1 MKKFLLL
8 CASLMLVFSAA
19 CAPQTASDPANNNV
33 TLTVMAAASL
43 TESFSDL
50 GLQFEEAHPG
60 VVVQFNFTG
69 SSQLALQLSQGAPA
83 DVFASANQRQMD
95 VAVQTGRVEAS
106 AEHIF
111 TNNRLVVVYPK
122 ANPGNISSLADLAR
136 PGLKIILANRE
147 VPVGQYSIDFLDK
160 AVKDPQLGAGYETS
174 VLSNVASFE
183 NSVKGVLTKVV
194 LGEADAGIVYT
205 SDLTADAAAQ
215 VGQIEIPD
223 ALNVIA
229 VYPIAALKDSPN
241 PEMAQAFVDLVL
253 SPQGQALLAKYGF
266 MKPGG
271 N

>member
-1 MKKFLLL
+1 MKNILLWFASLLL
-8 CASLMLVFSAA
+8 VVTSA
-19 CAPQTASDPANNNV
+19 CAAQPSPPPVNV

-43 TESFSDL
+43 TESFSEL
-50 GLQFEEAHPG
+50 GLQFEDAHPG
-60 VVVQFNFTG
+60 VAVQFNFSG

-83 DVFASANQRQMD
+83 DVFASANQKQMD
-95 VAVQTGRVEAS
+95 VAVRTGRLDS
-106 AEHIF
+106 AAEQIF
-111 TNNRLVVVYPK
+111 AKNRLVVVYPQV
-122 ANPGNISSLADLAR
+122 NPGKLSTLADLAR

-160 AVKDPQLGAGYETS
+160 AVKDPQLGAGYQTA
-174 VLSNVASFE
+174 VLSNVVSFE

-205 SDLTADAAAQ
+205 TDITGDAVSQ

-229 VYPIAALKDSPN
+229 VYPIAVLKDSPN
-241 PEMAQAFVDLVL
+241 QEMAKAFVDLVL
-253 SPQGQALLAKYGF
+253 SPQGQSLLAKYGF
-266 MKPGG
+266 MKPAG

>member
-1 MKKFLLL
+1 MKNILLL
-8 CASLMLVFSAA
+8 FTSLMLVFSAA
-19 CAPQTASDPANNNV
+19 CTPQSSDDPANNI
-33 TLTVMAAASL
+33 TLTIMAAASL
-43 TESFSDL
+43 TQSFSDL

-95 VAVQTGRVEAS
+95 IAVQTGRVDAA

-122 ANPGNISSLADLAR
+122 TNPGNISSLADLAR

-194 LGEADAGIVYT
+194 LGEADAGIVYV
-205 SDLTADAAAQ
+205 SDITGDA
-215 VGQIEIPD
+215 VGKVEQIEIPD
-223 ALNVIA
+223 ALNVTA

-241 PEMAQAFVDLVL
+241 PEMAKAFVDLVL
-253 SPQGQALLAKYGF
+253 SPQGQAVLAKYGF
-266 MKPGG
+266 KRPAG